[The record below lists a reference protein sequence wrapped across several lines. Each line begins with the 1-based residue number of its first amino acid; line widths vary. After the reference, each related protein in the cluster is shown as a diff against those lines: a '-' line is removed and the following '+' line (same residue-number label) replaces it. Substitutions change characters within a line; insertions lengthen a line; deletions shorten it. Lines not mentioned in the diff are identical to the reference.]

1 MVRLNN
7 VESAMKK
14 FLEIALDNEMDRYQ
28 KEDQLNR
35 SLANF
40 VDETIKKNSNLGENT
55 PSATIDIKDGHST
68 LAAGDL
74 FQLEIDYNEFF
85 KSKNIEEKIGD
96 LYSFFADVN
105 DSIYYAYKEDKC
117 ENFVSTEKE
126 NEIIINSE
134 YAKEKI
140 TGGNRRLSLQTTEN
154 AHLLTITQANRV
166 VSSLNLK
173 DYIKDVKDEDIE
185 RIKEDYRDRIVENAK
200 GTIEKIADE
209 SGRDFEPEK
218 IVLDDEE
225 LFLDPADTAIIANPE
240 LIKRYPVL
248 KHEYN
253 ADGSRKELDEL
264 FESEKS
270 ELASIEE
277 NLRDNDK
284 TKNELKAQ
292 IKKAY
297 ANLKYKSFIDALQE
311 PEKLRDVVQRVGP
324 EEVLNQLTDM
334 AANIKYQNRLE
345 DSVEDK
351 AIKYFNQKEADTI
364 YGFSDKAMENFM
376 EMLETIEQRRKVE
389 DKTVEAINGK
399 KQKFQDEIID
409 ALKKEL
415 NDISQQVERYSDD
428 EVKEADEERKK
439 DRTGILKKIKNYLK
453 NRENTQEEPKKEPQT
468 DVEPKPDKETQ
479 EEPTK
484 HKETDTSSNQNNKGE
499 KGEPGK
505 DGPKGDK
512 GDPGEKGEQGE
523 PGKTG
528 PKGEP
533 GNDGKDGK
541 DGELGK
547 DGETGRDG
555 KDGKDGEQGQP
566 GKDGEPGGNTYVYH
580 IYQKD
585 KEKDIQEDEEKNKDE
600 EKETDVDPKPKEPT
614 DNKDVEV
621 KEPTVEPVTEP
632 VPDEKIE
639 PVEEPKEDKNV
650 EIDSEVKP
658 ETEPKVEPEIEPQTQ
673 VEPEPTENTVTED
686 EKDLEQD
693 NTEVTIEDETTV
705 QENLSEDEAPKVDD
719 EEQATQDIKEDEQ
732 ISETPKTEKQMQQE
746 IIESLINHLEENNR
760 NELEKYEQELNQK
773 VDDIIDKLDVSKYSM
788 EELAKA
794 KEHLEQRVKEDV
806 EAKRKT
812 QLEYLDQI
820 KESMYGQ
827 VARQERIQELNALIE
842 EKSELVRKIKEKD
855 VIIKSIENDTAKSL
869 KEVEDEISKLEE
881 ERNSLE
887 NKKEEG
893 TIGR

>member
-7 VESAMKK
+7 VESAMKR

-297 ANLKYKSFIDALQE
+297 ASLKYKSFIDALQE

-334 AANIKYQNRLE
+334 AANIKDQNRLE

-351 AIKYFNQKEADTI
+351 AIKYFNQKESDNI

-376 EMLETIEQRRKVE
+376 EMLETIEQRREVE

-415 NDISQQVERYSDD
+415 NDISKQVERYSDD

-439 DRTGILKKIKNYLK
+439 DRTGILTKIKNYLK
-453 NRENTQEEPKKEPQT
+453 NREKENTQEEPKKEPKT
-468 DVEPKPDKETQ
+468 DVEPKPDKEPQ

-484 HKETDTSSNQNNKGE
+484 HKETDTSSSQNNKGE
-499 KGEPGK
+499 KGDPGK

-523 PGKTG
+523 PGETG

-541 DGELGK
+541 DGEP
-547 DGETGRDG
+547 GRDG

-585 KEKDIQEDEEKNKDE
+585 KEKDISEDE

-658 ETEPKVEPEIEPQTQ
+658 ETEPKSEPKVEPEIEPQTQ

-705 QENLSEDEAPKVDD
+705 QENPVEDEAPKVNE
-719 EEQATQDIKEDEQ
+719 EEQATQEIKEDEQ

-842 EKSELVRKIKEKD
+842 EKAELVRKIKEKD
-855 VIIKSIENDTAKSL
+855 VLIKSIENDTAKSL

-887 NKKEEG
+887 NKKGEG

>member
-185 RIKEDYRDRIVENAK
+185 KIKEDYRDRIVENAK

-334 AANIKYQNRLE
+334 AANIKDQNRLE

-415 NDISQQVERYSDD
+415 NDISKQVERYSDD

-439 DRTGILKKIKNYLK
+439 DRTGILTKIKNYLK

>member
-185 RIKEDYRDRIVENAK
+185 KIKEDYRDRIVENAK

-334 AANIKYQNRLE
+334 AANIKDQNRLE

-376 EMLETIEQRRKVE
+376 EMLETIEQRIKVE

-719 EEQATQDIKEDEQ
+719 EEQATQDIKEDEH

-820 KESMYGQ
+820 KESMYVQ

>member
-185 RIKEDYRDRIVENAK
+185 KIKEDYRDRIVENAK

-284 TKNELKAQ
+284 HYINFGSNRTPLWQLIIPKKNMNQ
-292 IKKAY
+292 TIR
-297 ANLKYKSFIDALQE
+297 NPNFGKYYCKT
-311 PEKLRDVVQRVGP
+311 
-324 EEVLNQLTDM
+324 EVNFYENNQ
-334 AANIKYQNRLE
+334 
-345 DSVEDK
+345 
-351 AIKYFNQKEADTI
+351 
-364 YGFSDKAMENFM
+364 
-376 EMLETIEQRRKVE
+376 
-389 DKTVEAINGK
+389 
-399 KQKFQDEIID
+399 
-409 ALKKEL
+409 
-415 NDISQQVERYSDD
+415 
-428 EVKEADEERKK
+428 
-439 DRTGILKKIKNYLK
+439 YLK
-453 NRENTQEEPKKEPQT
+453 NKLKGSQFYNVLSKTNDYNEIK
-468 DVEPKPDKETQ
+468 V
-479 EEPTK
+479 
-484 HKETDTSSNQNNKGE
+484 KGE
-499 KGEPGK
+499 DLLQFEIEHSKSIKGRKVIAISKNEGIYKYDRSHNEEIFGK
-505 DGPKGDK
+505 NINSK
-512 GDPGEKGEQGE
+512 ELLRRT
-523 PGKTG
+523 GKT
-528 PKGEP
+528 
-533 GNDGKDGK
+533 
-541 DGELGK
+541 
-547 DGETGRDG
+547 
-555 KDGKDGEQGQP
+555 
-566 GKDGEPGGNTYVYH
+566 
-580 IYQKD
+580 I
-585 KEKDIQEDEEKNKDE
+585 
-600 EKETDVDPKPKEPT
+600 
-614 DNKDVEV
+614 
-621 KEPTVEPVTEP
+621 
-632 VPDEKIE
+632 
-639 PVEEPKEDKNV
+639 
-650 EIDSEVKP
+650 
-658 ETEPKVEPEIEPQTQ
+658 
-673 VEPEPTENTVTED
+673 
-686 EKDLEQD
+686 
-693 NTEVTIEDETTV
+693 
-705 QENLSEDEAPKVDD
+705 
-719 EEQATQDIKEDEQ
+719 
-732 ISETPKTEKQMQQE
+732 
-746 IIESLINHLEENNR
+746 
-760 NELEKYEQELNQK
+760 
-773 VDDIIDKLDVSKYSM
+773 
-788 EELAKA
+788 
-794 KEHLEQRVKEDV
+794 
-806 EAKRKT
+806 
-812 QLEYLDQI
+812 
-820 KESMYGQ
+820 
-827 VARQERIQELNALIE
+827 
-842 EKSELVRKIKEKD
+842 
-855 VIIKSIENDTAKSL
+855 
-869 KEVEDEISKLEE
+869 
-881 ERNSLE
+881 
-887 NKKEEG
+887 
-893 TIGR
+893 